1 MKKLQIQLHGLKFDI
16 LVKYELFRTSQVNR
30 HVLTVIQIDRVQTR
44 YGDVFLKHDT
54 DIIAKASIQQEINLK
69 CELIKRQFESH
80 EIDFI
85 NPIVESIEVPEE

>member
-16 LVKYELFRTSQVNR
+16 LVKYEIFRSNQVNR

-44 YGDVFLKHDT
+44 FGDVFLKHNT
-54 DIIAKASIQQEINLK
+54 DVIAKSSIQQEINLK
-69 CELIKRQFESH
+69 SELVKKEFEKD

-85 NPIVESIEVPEE
+85 NPPIEIIQIPVE